1 MGIEYISDTKCR
13 LVAYSKSD
21 EKGKPV
27 RTIRTVSYTSKADA
41 KRKYRKF
48 LDEIEEGAEPAG
60 KAMRLDDLMDQVLDS
75 MQRKG
80 LKETT
85 LTGYRKIRRRINA
98 TLGNPKV
105 KDVTP
110 YMVDKWISE
119 LQERYAPKTV
129 ATTVSFLSACY
140 RKAIRWDV
148 ASINPCTGAELP
160 PIERKEKVT
169 LDVNDVQPF
178 FEALH
183 KEEDKS
189 FIVAVELALFCGLR
203 RSEIFGLTNSSI
215 DTEKA
220 VIHVSRTRH
229 RLKGGEDIIQGTKTK
244 SSDRFLSLP
253 AFLVDDIMSLQKDR
267 EEKRIDDVE
276 YSDYLITNDFGEPCS
291 PANFWHK
298 LHVFEEKNNL
308 PFVSPH
314 GLRHTYA
321 SMMNYF
327 GRDLVEISNQLGHA
341 SKSIT
346 LDVYTHL
353 FEDASHVSR
362 EIASDVDNFVHK
374 KE

>member
-1 MGIEYISDTKCR
+1 MGIEYLSDNKCR

-27 RTIRTVSYTSKADA
+27 RTIRTVTYTSKADA

-48 LDEIEEGAEPAG
+48 LDEVEEGASPAG
-60 KAMRLDDLMDQVLDS
+60 RAMRLDELMDRVLES
-75 MQRKG
+75 MEKKG

-85 LTGYRKIRRRINA
+85 LEGYGKIRRRIED

-105 KDVTP
+105 KDITP
-110 YMVDKWISE
+110 FTVDKWISE
-119 LQERYAPKTV
+119 LQEHYAPKTV
-129 ATTVSFLSACY
+129 ASTVSFLSACF
-140 RKAIRWDV
+140 RKGIRWDV
-148 ASINPCTGAELP
+148 VSMNPCTGAELP

-169 LDVNDVQPF
+169 LEVKDIQPF

-203 RSEIFGLTNSSI
+203 RSEIFGLTNSSV
-215 DTEKA
+215 DTKKA
-220 VIHVSRTRH
+220 VIHVTRTRH
-229 RLKGGEDIIQGTKTK
+229 RLQGEDIIQGTKTK
-244 SSDRFLSLP
+244 SSDRYLSLP
-253 AFLVDDIMSLQKDR
+253 AFLVDDIKALQKEQKQR
-267 EEKRIDDVE
+267 NKEFGIEP
-276 YSDYLITNDFGEPCS
+276 SDYLITNGFGEPCS

-341 SKSIT
+341 SKTIT

-362 EIASDVDNFVHK
+362 EIASEVDDFVAGK
-374 KE
+374 

>member
-1 MGIEYISDTKCR
+1 MGIEYISDNKCR

-21 EKGKPV
+21 DKGKPV

-48 LDEIEEGAEPAG
+48 LDEIEDGASPAG
-60 KAMRLDDLMDQVLDS
+60 RAMRLDELMDRVLVS
-75 MQRKG
+75 MEKKG

-85 LTGYRKIRRRINA
+85 LEGYGKIRRRIED

-105 KDVTP
+105 KDITP
-110 YMVDKWISE
+110 YMIDKWISE
-119 LQERYAPKTV
+119 LQDRYAPKTV
-129 ATTVSFLSACY
+129 VSTVSFLSACF
-140 RKAIRWDV
+140 RKGIRWDV
-148 ASINPCTGAELP
+148 ATTNPCTGADLP
-160 PIERKEKVT
+160 TIEKKEKVT
-169 LDVNDVQPF
+169 LEVKDIQPF

-215 DTEKA
+215 DTKKA
-220 VIHVSRTRH
+220 VIHVARTRH
-229 RLKGGEDIIQGTKTK
+229 RLQGEDIIQGTKTK

-253 AFLVDDIMSLQKDR
+253 AFLVEDIKALQKEQKQR
-267 EEKRIDDVE
+267 NKENGIET
-276 YSDYLITNDFGEPCS
+276 SDYLITNGFGEPCS

-362 EIASDVDNFVHK
+362 EIASEVDDFVSNPV
-374 KE
+374 

>member
-1 MGIEYISDTKCR
+1 MGIEYISDSKCR
-13 LVAYSKSD
+13 LVAYSRSD
-21 EKGKPV
+21 DKGKPV
-27 RTIRTVSYTSKADA
+27 RTIKTVSYTSKADA
-41 KRKYRKF
+41 KKKYRKF
-48 LDEIEEGAEPAG
+48 LDEIEAGASPSG
-60 KAMRLDDLMDQVLDS
+60 KAMRLDELMDRVLIS
-75 MQRKG
+75 MEKKG

-85 LTGYRKIRRRINA
+85 LEGYRKIRRRIED

-105 KDVTP
+105 KDITP
-110 YMVDKWISE
+110 YMVDKWINE
-119 LQERYAPKTV
+119 LQEHYAPKTV
-129 ATTVSFLSACY
+129 ASTVSFLSACF
-140 RKAIRWDV
+140 RKGIRWDV
-148 ASINPCTGAELP
+148 ASSNPCTGAELP
-160 PIERKEKVT
+160 PIQRKEKVT
-169 LDVNDVQPF
+169 LEVKDIQPF

-215 DTEKA
+215 DTKKA
-220 VIHVSRTRH
+220 VIHVNRTRH
-229 RLKGGEDIIQGTKTK
+229 RLQGEDIIQGTKTK

-253 AFLVDDIMSLQKDR
+253 SFLVEDILDLQ
-267 EEKRIDDVE
+267 EEQKRRSAETGIE
-276 YSDYLITNDFGEPCS
+276 PSGYLITNGFGEPCS

-353 FEDASHVSR
+353 FEDVSHVSR
-362 EIASDVDNFVHK
+362 EIASEVDDFVSNPV
-374 KE
+374 